1 MQNNEIE
8 MLRAAIPYAAPAY
21 RKPLQVFL
29 QIRELSE
36 FMNSS
41 TAEAEIEAFGMD
53 SSGDIEGLMEN
64 IRPYCGVRDR
74 EMVDSFLNVMK
85 ARNMYQCYRNYAS
98 AFANEISTESEVG

>member
-36 FMNSS
+36 YINNSQ
-41 TAEAEIEAFGMD
+41 EEPEIEAFGMENA
-53 SSGDIEGLMEN
+53 GDIEGLMEN
-64 IRPYCGVRDR
+64 IRPFCGVRERD
-74 EMVDSFLNVMK
+74 MIDSFLNVIK

-98 AFANEISTESEVG
+98 AFAGELNADSREG